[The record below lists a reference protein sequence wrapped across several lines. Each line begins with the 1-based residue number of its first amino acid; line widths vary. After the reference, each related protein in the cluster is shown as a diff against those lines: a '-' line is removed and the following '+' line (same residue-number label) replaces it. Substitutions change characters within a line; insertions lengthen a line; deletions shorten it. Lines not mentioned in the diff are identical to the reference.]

1 MTAEEKHLVSSG
13 LILLTALAMGVLL
26 HRSPDFAGS
35 VAGNVLG
42 ITGATLMV
50 LPTLFYMLVKRVMFL
65 KKHVTAVVSLNTL
78 LGWHVYAGI
87 AGSLLAMLH
96 TGHKFNSVI
105 GTLLAAVMLL
115 TIFSGFV
122 ARYLVR
128 SSSSTIKEK
137 RELLTALELQYRGA
151 ETALAVAP
159 VRDEGMTT
167 LVASSVVRALP
178 WMETMPQRRARD
190 LAASIAEV
198 EYSIKMH
205 GVLGRIFRWALRLH
219 LVLAF
224 AFFLLLGLHVW
235 SGIHFGLRWLP

>member
-1 MTAEEKHLVSSG
+1 MTAEERHLVSSG
-13 LILLTALAMGVLL
+13 VLLLIALALGVLL

-35 VAGNVLG
+35 MTGSVLG
-42 ITGATLMV
+42 IAGAALMV
-50 LPTLFYMLVKRVMFL
+50 LPTLFYMLTKRVMFL

-96 TGHKFNSVI
+96 TGHKFNSII

-128 SSSSTIKEK
+128 SGASTIKEK
-137 RELLTALELQYRGA
+137 KELLTALELQYRHVGSA
-151 ETALAVAP
+151 LTTMRGNEEDMPALA
-159 VRDEGMTT
+159 
-167 LVASSVVRALP
+167 ASSTVRSLP
-178 WMETMPQRRARD
+178 WTKTMPNRRARD
-190 LAASIAEV
+190 LAASMAEV

-205 GVLGRIFRWALRLH
+205 DALGRLFRWSLRLH
-219 LVLAF
+219 VVLAF
-224 AFFLLLGLHVW
+224 AFLLLLGLHVW
-235 SGIHFGLRWLP
+235 SGIYFGLRWLP